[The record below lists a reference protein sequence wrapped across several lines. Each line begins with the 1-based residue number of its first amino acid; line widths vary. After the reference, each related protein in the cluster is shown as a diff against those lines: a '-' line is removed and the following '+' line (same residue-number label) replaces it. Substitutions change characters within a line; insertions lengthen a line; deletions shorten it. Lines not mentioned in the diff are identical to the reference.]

1 MQETSE
7 KWIQSL
13 GREKPLEEGM
23 AVDSSSLALGIPWT
37 EEPGELWSIVQELP
51 DEAA

>member
-7 KWIQSL
+7 KWVQSL
-13 GREKPLEEGM
+13 GREEPLEEGM

-37 EEPGELWSIVQELP
+37 KEPGELWSIESDMTEVT
-51 DEAA
+51 

>member
-37 EEPGELWSIVQELP
+37 EEPGELWSIESDMTEVT
-51 DEAA
+51 